1 MEFSKQIKDEFD
13 ARITQIENLI
23 AKRGVGSKQLKKAR
37 KTQRDVNLAIL
48 AGSLITLTGITV
60 WAISRLSK
68 ND

>member
-23 AKRGVGSKQLKKAR
+23 ANRGVGSKQLKKAR
-37 KTQRDVNLAIL
+37 KAQRDANLAIL
-48 AGSLITLTGITV
+48 AGSVITITGITI